1 MIPTNSSGTTNG
13 CDNIS
18 SNCVIWQGPDISCID
33 LCNGDSISEVTSKLA
48 TKVCDLI
55 TNGVTSNP
63 SLTGLDLS
71 CLNISGTTPTTLVPV
86 LQAMV
91 TQICLNVGTGQS
103 VPGTG
108 GGGGGSQ
115 LRLNQSSNLPVT
127 NQVTNDL
134 PIMTL
139 PACMQY
145 NDANGNPVTQLRLD
159 LFATLIAQQVCTNL
173 ASIATINS
181 TLTSYSSR
189 LNILEACVLPCS
201 NAVVEAQIV
210 PTCIPASNVG
220 VLTNVSVV
228 VLALETAF
236 CTQRTATGNPSAI
249 NAAIGQ
255 TTITGTSTSLTE
267 SSVSYGSITGWNNSP
282 TSLAQSTQNAWVVVD
297 DMYTAIQALQ
307 KQVPTGCDAVTF
319 GYETTTVLN
328 AEGFIT
334 DVVFNFTKSS
344 IPSSYT
350 DSAGFTKITIT
361 DGLGASLNTT
371 VSVAALQ
378 NSSSGYTFPV
388 STINTQQNLSIL
400 INFSVTDGSDTCTA
414 DQSSVVTGIVPCI
427 TLQAANISPV
437 TTTAATIT
445 FMQSLGTTAVY
456 KIDILN
462 ASGII
467 VSTYTQNNPAGTVS
481 HVFTGLIPGTT
492 YIVNISVTF
501 GGVTNTCLANAIAF
515 STVSAALP
523 CSAGMDVAFILDYTA
538 SMGAEIDAI
547 KVGVAGIVNAVNTSS
562 VESTYRMGLVTAD
575 EYLLATSPQP
585 TYSTSTDYVALPA
598 AQKITNT
605 GTGANQI
612 ITAWEM
618 FQNNNGTSFTAQL
631 NKLNTGAVPS
641 GVPLGGGAQGPD
653 PTDMAIGL
661 VIEGSALL
669 GAFRPTVS
677 KNVVVIT
684 DNLPSG
690 SDDAFNATDYAR
702 IQSLTTT
709 ALTSGIKVFVLG
721 AGTSLTYTPS
731 VGATPVYPWRELAI
745 NTGGS
750 WNVNEDS
757 ATISST
763 IVNGCA

>member
-48 TKVCDLI
+48 TLVCDLI

-86 LQAMV
+86 LQTMV
-91 TQICLNVGTGQS
+91 TQICLNTGTGQTPNS
-103 VPGTG
+103 SARLSAN
-108 GGGGGSQ
+108 SQ
-115 LRLNQSSNLPVT
+115 VQ
-127 NQVTNDL
+127 NDL

-145 NDANGNPVTQLRLD
+145 DDANGNPVTQLRLD
-159 LFATLIAQQVCTNL
+159 LFATLISQQVCTNL

-189 LNILEACVLPCS
+189 LNVLEACVLPCS

-210 PTCIPASNVG
+210 PTCIPESNIG

-236 CTQRTATGNPSAI
+236 CTQRTATGNPAAI

-255 TTITGTSTSLTE
+255 TTITGASTSLTTP
-267 SSVSYGSITGWNNSP
+267 SVSYGSIAGWNNSP
-282 TSLAQSTQNAWVVVD
+282 SSLAESTQNAWVVVD

-307 KQVPTGCDAVTF
+307 QQVPSGCDAVTF
-319 GYETTTVLN
+319 GYTTTTALN
-328 AEGFIT
+328 AEGFIG
-334 DVVFNFTKSS
+334 DVIFNFTNSS

-361 DGLGASLNTT
+361 DALGASLNTT
-371 VSVAALQ
+371 ISVASLQ
-378 NSSSGYTFPV
+378 NSSEGYTFPV
-388 STINTQQNLSIL
+388 GTLNTQQNLSIL

-427 TLQAANISPV
+427 NPEVIILTNI
-437 TTTAATIT
+437 TTTSVDLS
-445 FMQSLGTTAVY
+445 FVQNLGTLAVF

-462 ASGII
+462 TSGTII
-467 VSTYTQNNPAGTVS
+467 QTYTQNNPNPNVT
-481 HVFTGLIPGTT
+481 HTFTSLTPGST
-492 YIVNISVTF
+492 YTVNISVTY
-501 GGVTNTCLANAIAF
+501 GGVTNTCIGSQKAF
-515 STVSAALP
+515 ATLSAALA
-523 CSAGMDVAFILDYTA
+523 CSAGMDVAFVLDYTGT
-538 SMGAEIDAI
+538 MGPEIEEI
-547 KVGVAGIVNAVNTSS
+547 KVGIAGIINAIDTSS
-562 VESTYRMGLVTAD
+562 AESTYRMGLVTAD
-575 EYLLATSPQP
+575 EYLAATSPQP
-585 TYSTSTDYVALPA
+585 TYSTSTDYLALPA
-598 AQKITNT
+598 AQRITNT
-605 GTGANQI
+605 GTGSNQVL
-612 ITAWEM
+612 TAWEM
-618 FQNNNGTSFTAQL
+618 FQNNNGASFTTQL
-631 NKLNTGAVPS
+631 NLLNTGAVPS

-669 GAFRPTVS
+669 GAFRTTAS

-709 ALTSGIKVFVLG
+709 ALTDGVKIFVLG

-731 VGATPVYPWRELAI
+731 LGATPVYPWRELAI

-763 IVNGCA
+763 IINGCA

>member
-63 SLTGLDLS
+63 SLTGLDLT
-71 CLNISGTTPTTLVPV
+71 CLNIQGTTPTTLVPV

-91 TQICLNVGTGQS
+91 VQICSNIGTGQT
-103 VPGTG
+103 TG
-108 GGGGGSQ
+108 GGGGGGGNQ

-189 LNILEACVLPCS
+189 LNVLEACVLPCS

-210 PTCIPASNVG
+210 PTCIPAANIG

-255 TTITGTSTSLTE
+255 TTITGASTSLTK

-319 GYETTTVLN
+319 GYTTTTAIS
-328 AEGFIT
+328 AEGFIS
-334 DVVFNFTKSS
+334 DVIFNFTNSS

-371 VSVAALQ
+371 VSVATLQ
-378 NSSSGYTFPV
+378 NSSDGYTFPV
-388 STINTQQNLSIL
+388 GTLNTQQNLSIL

-427 TLQAANISPV
+427 SPEVISFTNI
-437 TTTAATIT
+437 TTTSVDLS
-445 FMQSLGTTAVY
+445 FVQNLGALAVF

-462 ASGII
+462 ISGTII
-467 VSTYTQNNPAGTVS
+467 QTYTQNNPSPNVT
-481 HVFTGLIPGTT
+481 HTFTSLTPGSA
-492 YIVNISVTF
+492 YLVNISVTY
-501 GGVTNTCLANAIAF
+501 GGVTNTCIGKRKAF
-515 STVSAALP
+515 ATLSAALA
-523 CSAGMDVAFILDYTA
+523 CSSGMDVAFVLDYTA
-538 SMGAEIDAI
+538 SMGAKIDAI
-547 KVGVAGIVNAVNTSS
+547 KVGVAGIINAIDTSS
-562 VESTYRMGLVTAD
+562 AESTYRMGLVTAD
-575 EYLLATSPQP
+575 EYLSATSPQP
-585 TYSTSTDYVALPA
+585 TYSTSTDYLALPV
-598 AQKITNT
+598 AQRITNT
-605 GTGANQI
+605 GTGSNQV

-618 FQNNNGTSFTAQL
+618 FLNNNGTSFTTQL
-631 NKLNTGAVPS
+631 SKLNTGAPTA
-641 GVPLGGGAQGPD
+641 GVPLGAGSQGPD

-669 GAFRPTVS
+669 GAFRNTAS
-677 KNVVVIT
+677 KNVIVIT

-690 SDDAFNATDYAR
+690 GDDAFDATDYAR
-702 IQSLTTT
+702 IQSLKTK
-709 ALTSGIKVFVLG
+709 ALTDGVKIFVLG
-721 AGTSLTYTPS
+721 AGTSLTYTAS

-745 NTGGS
+745 LTGGA
-750 WNVNEDS
+750 WNVNEDP